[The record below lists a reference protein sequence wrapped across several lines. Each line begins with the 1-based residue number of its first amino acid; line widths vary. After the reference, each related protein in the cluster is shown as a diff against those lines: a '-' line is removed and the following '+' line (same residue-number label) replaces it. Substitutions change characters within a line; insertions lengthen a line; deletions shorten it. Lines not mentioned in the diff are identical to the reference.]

1 MPRRSSRPAR
11 SRSSRT
17 NRKVP
22 AFLAG
27 PAAWAFGLRILPKK
41 SRNLQEKSQ
50 SSWPVDHAAEYCMV
64 PGVQLDIL
72 YRNVRA
78 GRNENRL
85 AMVPIRQNVLV
96 VSAAAVVA
104 AAVAAADAFAAAAV
118 AREAVKPIADV
129 AAQRAA
135 KPIVV
140 DDDVVDLCRH
150 VCLERCHG
158 LHDPVERRRRAP
170 DRRLA
175 ALHLRSGHGP
185 RRHLRSSS
193 SSPRPESGLPPI
205 HQAGLQSNNK

>member
-1 MPRRSSRPAR
+1 
-11 SRSSRT
+11 
-17 NRKVP
+17 
-22 AFLAG
+22 
-27 PAAWAFGLRILPKK
+27 
-41 SRNLQEKSQ
+41 
-50 SSWPVDHAAEYCMV
+50 MV

-78 GRNENRL
+78 GHNENRL

-118 AREAVKPIADV
+118 AREAVKPIAVVARKAVKPIAVVAREAVKPIADV
-129 AAQRAA
+129 AAQRAG

-140 DDDVVDLCRH
+140 DDDVVHLCRH

-158 LHDPVERRRRAP
+158 LHDSVEPRRRAL

-175 ALHLRSGHGP
+175 ALHLWSGHGP

-193 SSPRPESGLPPI
+193 SSDRPESGLPPV
-205 HQAGLQSNNK
+205 HQGQCLSSIETSSWS